1 MASSPRT
8 VHRTACIRL
17 RLTRHQAD
25 RCYALLHA
33 AGDLWAWLIDC
44 NRQRRQQN
52 TAPVVGYQA
61 LCREL
66 TGMSGLGEL
75 SVAGARSVVQRYSV
89 AWFEAERRRRAGTA
103 GGFPR
108 RKRAL
113 MPIRFYN
120 GRFKLDGQRRV
131 RLPVAAGRPAL
142 WVRLARPLPYPAE
155 QIRAVTLFAEG
166 GQLWLAVTAAI
177 HVQQHDLDPNRVAGV
192 DLGVIHPY
200 AVVGEQAALLI
211 SGRAIR
217 AENYLHLRDHQAREV
232 RAARRRPK
240 PGQRGSRRWRRHR
253 ARRRQAE
260 AKHRRRVHQA
270 QHEAA
275 KQVIDFALRRR
286 VGVLVVGDPR
296 GITERNMGRVHNLR
310 LRQWRRTHLV
320 GALRDK
326 AAEAGIV
333 LRLVDERGTSSTCP
347 TCRRRVPKPSG
358 RRFLCPHCRFQGHRD
373 LVGAA
378 NIATRV
384 GGGETSATLPALI
397 EHRRAGTM
405 PARRDRRR
413 HLHDRRRRR
422 SCLASGHPDEQGHSF
437 GCRSSGTSLLAV
449 RRGSSDATQ

>member
-1 MASSPRT
+1 
-8 VHRTACIRL
+8 
-17 RLTRHQAD
+17 
-25 RCYALLHA
+25 
-33 AGDLWAWLIDC
+33 
-44 NRQRRQQN
+44 
-52 TAPVVGYQA
+52 
-61 LCREL
+61 
-66 TGMSGLGEL
+66 
-75 SVAGARSVVQRYSV
+75 
-89 AWFEAERRRRAGTA
+89 
-103 GGFPR
+103 
-108 RKRAL
+108 
-113 MPIRFYN
+113 
-120 GRFKLDGQRRV
+120 
-131 RLPVAAGRPAL
+131 
-142 WVRLARPLPYPAE
+142 
-155 QIRAVTLFAEG
+155 
-166 GQLWLAVTAAI
+166 
-177 HVQQHDLDPNRVAGV
+177 
-192 DLGVIHPY
+192 
-200 AVVGEQAALLI
+200 
-211 SGRAIR
+211 
-217 AENYLHLRDHQAREV
+217 
-232 RAARRRPK
+232 
-240 PGQRGSRRWRRHR
+240 
-253 ARRRQAE
+253 
-260 AKHRRRVHQA
+260 
-270 QHEAA
+270 
-275 KQVIDFALRRR
+275 
-286 VGVLVVGDPR
+286 
-296 GITERNMGRVHNLR
+296 MGRVHNLR

>member
-75 SVAGARSVVQRYSV
+75 SVAGARSVLQRYSV

-131 RLPVAAGRPAL
+131 RLPVAAGCPAL

-200 AVVGEQAALLI
+200 AVVVEQAALLI

-240 PGQRGSRRWRRHR
+240 PGQQGSRRWRRHR

-270 QHEAA
+270 QHQAA
-275 KQVIDFALRRR
+275 KQVIDLPYGGELAFWSSETPETSPSGTWAESTTSGCGSGDARTWWKPYAIRPRRR
-286 VGVLVVGDPR
+286 ESSSGFWTSAAPRPRVQPAGGEFPSHRGAAFCVPTAGFKGTAIWWVPPTSPPGSVAERRARRCQRSLSTVGPARCRHGVIDVATSMIAGGVDP
-296 GITERNMGRVHNLR
+296 
-310 LRQWRRTHLV
+310 
-320 GALRDK
+320 
-326 AAEAGIV
+326 AG
-333 LRLVDERGTSSTCP
+333 LG
-347 TCRRRVPKPSG
+347 PSG
-358 RRFLCPHCRFQGHRD
+358 RARPFVWMS
-373 LVGAA
+373 LVGHELARCP
-378 NIATRV
+378 TR
-384 GGGETSATLPALI
+384 I
-397 EHRRAGTM
+397 K
-405 PARRDRRR
+405 
-413 HLHDRRRRR
+413 
-422 SCLASGHPDEQGHSF
+422 
-437 GCRSSGTSLLAV
+437 
-449 RRGSSDATQ
+449 